1 MTDLIIDA
9 NQSAMQL
16 LQTSSTLRPPTF
28 IKSSISCEPID
39 TKLKGKQHFNP
50 EIEANLSVNYSTY
63 IEI

>member
-1 MTDLIIDA
+1 MTDLIIEA
-9 NQSAMQL
+9 NQSEMQL
-16 LQTSSTLRPPTF
+16 LQTSPPPTF